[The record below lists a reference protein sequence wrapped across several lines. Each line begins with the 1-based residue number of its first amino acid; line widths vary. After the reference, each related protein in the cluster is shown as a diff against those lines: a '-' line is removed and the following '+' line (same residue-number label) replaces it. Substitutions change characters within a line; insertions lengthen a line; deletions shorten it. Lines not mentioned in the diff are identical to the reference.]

1 MVWPTE
7 PIDGLDL
14 ERITDER
21 KDVVKS
27 EQREFTSCMAVRFCH
42 SSRFRCF
49 ILGLY
54 GYAFPIRLTDF
65 TPLTDAL
72 NPR

>member
-49 ILGLY
+49 ILRFIGICVSQLSHRLY
-54 GYAFPIRLTDF
+54 STD
-65 TPLTDAL
+65 
-72 NPR
+72 